1 MIANISDDT
10 FGNSISGTAL
20 AYKLQAMSNLAK
32 TFDRKIEKS
41 LRKRYKIFCSLS
53 TNVSDPRAYADLS
66 FQFSRNLPRNL
77 LEEAQTAQ
85 ALDGIVSRESQLKVL
100 SVVDSPK
107 EEINRMEEEEPTRGV
122 LDEMFD
128 KSRAANQEN
137 KAQPDGG
144 AEVQGKALNGAQTQS
159 LIAILGQYTA
169 GQISEGQAIRL
180 ISTAIGV
187 SREDAGA
194 ILRGD
199 M

>member
-1 MIANISDDT
+1 M
-10 FGNSISGTAL
+10 
-20 AYKLQAMSNLAK
+20 
-32 TFDRKIEKS
+32 
-41 LRKRYKIFCSLS
+41 
-53 TNVSDPRAYADLS
+53 
-66 FQFSRNLPRNL
+66 
-77 LEEAQTAQ
+77 
-85 ALDGIVSRESQLKVL
+85 
-100 SVVDSPK
+100 
-107 EEINRMEEEEPTRGV
+107 
-122 LDEMFD
+122 
-128 KSRAANQEN
+128 
-137 KAQPDGG
+137 GG